1 MNRLVLLELLLA
13 GSAMLLS
20 AQQGSPASQA
30 NADQQVPT
38 MVYNLPSQPVGIDDL
53 LAVSVYDSP
62 ELTRTVRVGADGTI
76 RLPML
81 KEKILVQGKL
91 AGEIETA
98 IAEEL
103 KAESILVEPVVT
115 VSVAEYKSR
124 PISVVGAVKSPV
136 TFQALPGT
144 TLLDALTKAQGLSD
158 DAGADIIV
166 TRLVASSDGK
176 SSEVT
181 QRIPAKALMEK
192 TDPLYNLPLFGGEQ
206 IRVPEA
212 GKIFVVGNVK
222 KPGAFS
228 VHDAVGNTTVLTAIA
243 MSEGLDQYAQKVA
256 YIYRREVPGGSAQ
269 GIPVELAK
277 ILDRKSPDINL
288 EPNDIL
294 YIPDAKGKRVTLGTI
309 EKVLGV
315 SATMSAAA
323 IYATTR

>member
-1 MNRLVLLELLLA
+1 MNRLVLLEFLLA
-13 GSAMLLS
+13 GSATLLL
-20 AQQGSPASQA
+20 AQQGPPASQA
-30 NADQQVPT
+30 NADQQAPT
-38 MVYNLPSQPVGIDDL
+38 MVYNLPSQPVGVDDL

-62 ELTRTVRVGADGTI
+62 ELSRTVRVSSDGKI

-91 AGEIETA
+91 SAEIETA

-103 KAESILVEPVVT
+103 SAELILVDPVVT

-124 PISVVGAVKSPV
+124 PVSVIGAVKSPI

-144 TLLDALTKAQGLSD
+144 TLLDALTKAQGLTD

-166 TRLVASSDGK
+166 TRLVAGADGK
-176 SSEVT
+176 STELT
-181 QRIPAKALMEK
+181 QRVPAKALLEK

-228 VHDAVGNTTVLTAIA
+228 VHDALGNTTVLTAIA
-243 MSEGLDQYAQKVA
+243 MSEGLDQFAQKIA
-256 YIYRREVPGGSAQ
+256 YIYRHEGNAPEQTGIEVQ
-269 GIPVELAK
+269 LAK
-277 ILDRKSPDINL
+277 ILERKSPDISL
-288 EPNDIL
+288 QPNDIL
-294 YIPDAKGKRVTLGTI
+294 YIPDSKTRRMTLGAI
-309 EKVLGV
+309 EKVIGIGQA
-315 SATMSAAA
+315 ATPAV
-323 IYATTR
+323 IYTH